1 MFRIVINGETVE
13 TVMYDDFGDVQR
25 YAFEEYP
32 DEDISLVRIE

>member
-25 YAFEEYP
+25 YALEEYP
-32 DEDISLVRIE
+32 DEDVSVVRIN

>member
-1 MFRIVINGETVE
+1 MFKIIINGETVE
-13 TVMYDDFGDVQR
+13 TVMYDDFEDTQR